1 MTGLD
6 LGIFMHTYS
15 LMMALISAMVLIVGY
30 LVNLKL
36 MITSVIKKKYN
47 DEMMKKAVEIVKN
60 EPDNLLFPQGS
71 KKY

>member
-1 MTGLD
+1 
-6 LGIFMHTYS
+6 
-15 LMMALISAMVLIVGY
+15 
-30 LVNLKL
+30 

-71 KKY
+71 KKYWNDNYGFIMNNCQDFVSDVLDQYQKK